1 MRNSIIN
8 NKQNNA
14 IHTLLRAAERI
25 GIYLAIAAVL
35 TFLLHILLP
44 IHVHAEEASK
54 VDVTLSATSGGDLSK
69 LKDAS
74 TDSTV
79 AFSASDEITVTSTQP
94 MQGLYIKW
102 KNPPTG
108 WTLIVDGAETKCG
121 ENGFL
126 HEYVELPTGCTSC
139 ILRMDNSISMCDLF
153 AYGEGDLPRDV
164 QRWEPALEKADFL
177 VFSTHADDE
186 ILFLGGVLV
195 EYAGVQNLGV
205 QLVYM
210 TNYWDAQI
218 VREHEKLDGIW
229 ECGVKNYPVVG
240 PFPDNYAKDYE
251 AGIKVYNQDE
261 VTAYMTEQIRR
272 FQPLVVVTQDVNGE
286 YGHGGHQVLA
296 HAIMDAVD
304 HSMEESFCPES
315 VATYGTYDVPKTYLH
330 LYSENKIRMDLRQP
344 LDGFGGRTAL
354 EVAADAYKK
363 HVSQQWCW
371 FYVSDDYQYS
381 CADFGMYRTTVGAD
395 TGIDMMEN
403 LTSYEE
409 QARIEAERL
418 EQERLEEEKRRK
430 EEQERIEAEKKAQEE
445 IQIKEETKKKNVGK
459 VFAIIGI
466 VIGSIVLLCVAFI
479 GFLLIRR
486 KIEMERRRKRKAERL
501 RRRRMQEQGLQ
512 SSGQRSSSGSSG
524 QRSSGQHSSGQHSS
538 GQRSSGQRSSGQRS
552 SGQHGSGQRKAV
564 NRNETN
570 HKRRK

>member
-1 MRNSIIN
+1 MNCRYKEKINRAGFGAAMRTFTM
-8 NKQNNA
+8 A
-14 IHTLLRAAERI
+14 LLLPTLVFIL
-25 GIYLAIAAVL
+25 V
-35 TFLLHILLP
+35 HMLLP
-44 IHVHAEEASK
+44 IRAQAEEASK
-54 VDVTLSATSGGDLSK
+54 LDITLSASAGGDMSK

-79 AFSASDEITVTSTQP
+79 AFGEGNELTVTAAQP

-108 WTLIVDGAETKCG
+108 WTLVVDGAETKCG
-121 ENGFL
+121 QNGFL
-126 HEYVELPTGCTSC
+126 HEYVELPSGTTSC
-139 ILRMDNSISMCDLF
+139 VIRTDNSISMCDIF
-153 AYGEGDLPRDV
+153 AYGDGELPRDV
-164 QRWEPALEKADFL
+164 QVWEPAAEKADFL

-195 EYAGVQNLGV
+195 EYAGKQKLGV

-240 PFPDNYAKDYE
+240 PFPDTYAKDYE
-251 AGIKVYNQDE
+251 AGKKVYNEDE
-261 VTAYMTEQIRR
+261 VTAYMTEMVRR
-272 FQPLVVVTQDVNGE
+272 FKPLVVVIQDVNGE

-296 HAIMDAVD
+296 HAIMNAVD

-315 VATYGTYDVPKTYLH
+315 VSTYGTYDVPKTYLH
-330 LYSENKIRMDLRQP
+330 LYEEGKIRMDLRQP
-344 LDGFGGRTAL
+344 LDDFGGRTAV

-395 TGIDMMEN
+395 TGNDMMEN

-409 QARIEAERL
+409 QARIEAERI
-418 EQERLEEEKRRK
+418 EQERLEEEKRQK
-430 EEQERIEAEKKAQEE
+430 EEQERLAAEKQKEE
-445 IQIKEETKKKNVGK
+445 EEKIEVETKKKNVGK
-459 VFAIIGI
+459 VFAVIGI
-466 VIGSIVLLCVAFI
+466 VIGGAVLLFAAVIAFA
-479 GFLLIRR
+479 LIRR
-486 KIEMERRRKRKAERL
+486 KIEMEKRRKRKLERM
-501 RRRRMQEQGLQ
+501 RRRRAQE
-512 SSGQRSSSGSSG
+512 SGQQSASRSLQKRNSSSQHHGSSP
-524 QRSSGQHSSGQHSS
+524 QR
-538 GQRSSGQRSSGQRS
+538 RSTSQQ
-552 SGQHGSGQRKAV
+552 GQRKAV
-564 NRNETN
+564 HRNESN
-570 HKRRK
+570 HKRRS

>member
-1 MRNSIIN
+1 MNYGYNEKKNRTVCRVAV
-8 NKQNNA
+8 KYF
-14 IHTLLRAAERI
+14 TM
-25 GIYLAIAAVL
+25 AVL
-35 TFLLHILLP
+35 LPTLVFIFIHLLLP
-44 IHVHAEEASK
+44 IQAQAEEASK
-54 VDVTLSATSGGDLSK
+54 LDITLSASAGGDMSK

-79 AFSASDEITVTSTQP
+79 AFSAGSELTVTASQP

-102 KNPPTG
+102 KNPSKG
-108 WTLIVDGAETKCG
+108 WTLVVNGAETKCG

-126 HEYVELPTGCTSC
+126 HEYVELPAGTTSC
-139 ILRMDNSISMCDLF
+139 VLRMDNDISMCDIF
-153 AYGEGDLPRDV
+153 AYGDGDLPRDV
-164 QRWEPALEKADFL
+164 QVWEPALEKADFL

-195 EYAGVQNLGV
+195 EYAGVQKLGV

-229 ECGVKNYPVVG
+229 ECGVKNYPVIG
-240 PFPDNYAKDYE
+240 PFPDTYAKDYE
-251 AGIKVYNQDE
+251 AGKQVYNEDE
-261 VTAYMTEQIRR
+261 VTAYMTEMVRR
-272 FQPLVVVTQDVNGE
+272 FKPLVVVTQDVNGE

-296 HAIMDAVD
+296 HAIMNAVD
-304 HSMEESFCPES
+304 HSMEDSFYPES

-330 LYSENKIRMDLRQP
+330 LYEEGKIRMDLRQP
-344 LDGFGGRTAL
+344 LDDFGGRTAL

-418 EQERLEEEKRRK
+418 EQERLEEEKRQK
-430 EEQERIEAEKKAQEE
+430 EEQERLEAEKQKEE
-445 IQIKEETKKKNVGK
+445 EEKIEVETKKKNVGK
-459 VFAIIGI
+459 VFLVIGI
-466 VIGSIVLLCVAFI
+466 VIGSIVLLFVAFVA
-479 GFLLIRR
+479 FLVIRR
-486 KIEMERRRKRKAERL
+486 KIEMERRRKRKLERM
-501 RRRRMQEQGLQ
+501 RRRKLQEQREGRSV
-512 SSGQRSSSGSSG
+512 SSGQGRSSSA
-524 QRSSGQHSSGQHSS
+524 QHRSSSSQGH
-538 GQRSSGQRSSGQRS
+538 RSSSQ
-552 SGQHGSGQRKAV
+552 GQRKAV
-564 NRNETN
+564 HKNESN
-570 HKRRK
+570 HKRRS